1 MKNGTEHSDMVSGKS
16 RGMGEL
22 MSPGAEVEPVGNMGM
37 DDIALESF
45 MHEEVM
51 VYVHPTREI
60 GTLDVISPNV
70 NGINMPIQRGV
81 NTMVKRKYVEALKRC
96 HSIKYEQRV
105 QNPSQPENIQMVE
118 KKVPDYPF
126 DVIQDSPKGK
136 SWLKGIEL
144 SL

>member
-1 MKNGTEHSDMVSGKS
+1 MVSGKS